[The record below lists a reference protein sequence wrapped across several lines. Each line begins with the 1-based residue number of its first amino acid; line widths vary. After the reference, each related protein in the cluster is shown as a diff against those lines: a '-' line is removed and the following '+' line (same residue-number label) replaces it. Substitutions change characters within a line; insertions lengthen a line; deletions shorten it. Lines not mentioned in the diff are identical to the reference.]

1 MQSKQGS
8 EKRGTVSWQGLWMK
22 LRHSEQIMVKQ
33 DVPHAGQGCKDKH
46 RLIVALDGSGS
57 IEIDASC
64 YPVKEGEAW
73 LLLPGQS
80 CSFYIESSR
89 KLTCHALAFDVYRE
103 AESEDGEAIT
113 LHRTTLPFAGRVTC
127 LSQPTLRMRCGSIG
141 EAWEQ
146 TDARSRFRAQTQLQ
160 ELMYELLPDSQ
171 CAASEDSL
179 ETLEQTRLY
188 LDGHYQESWTIEKL
202 AAMAGLSPSY
212 APWIT

>member
-33 DVPHAGQGCKDKH
+33 DVPHAGQGCIDKH

-80 CSFYIESSR
+80 CSFYIVSSR

>member
-1 MQSKQGS
+1 MQQVRAQATRQRFEGEQPFCICGRSLRSYHLMLKIIINHNGGISAKGRWQPAMQSKQGS

-33 DVPHAGQGCKDKH
+33 DVPHAGQGCIDKH

-146 TDARSRFRAQTQLQ
+146 TDART
-160 ELMYELLPDSQ
+160 D
-171 CAASEDSL
+171 AASGADV
-179 ETLEQTRLY
+179 R
-188 LDGHYQESWTIEKL
+188 
-202 AAMAGLSPSY
+202 AAA
-212 APWIT
+212 